1 MSRIHRG
8 SRFWIHSAIALTS
21 GVAGALATIW
31 PDWIERS
38 TGLSPDGGHGS
49 TEWGWALALVL
60 AALSSSSLAWRS
72 WVRR

>member
-1 MSRIHRG
+1 MSRIPRG
-8 SRFWIHSAIALTS
+8 SRFWLHSAIALAS
-21 GVAGALATIW
+21 GAACALATIW

-38 TGLSPDGGHGS
+38 TGLAPDGGQGS

-60 AALSSSSLAWRS
+60 AAVSSSSLALRA

>member
-1 MSRIHRG
+1 MPRVPRG
-8 SRFWIHSAIALTS
+8 SRFRIHSAIALAS
-21 GVAGALATIW
+21 GAGCALATIW

-38 TGLSPDGGHGS
+38 TGLTPDGGHGS

-60 AALSSSSLAWRS
+60 AAVSSGSLAVRA